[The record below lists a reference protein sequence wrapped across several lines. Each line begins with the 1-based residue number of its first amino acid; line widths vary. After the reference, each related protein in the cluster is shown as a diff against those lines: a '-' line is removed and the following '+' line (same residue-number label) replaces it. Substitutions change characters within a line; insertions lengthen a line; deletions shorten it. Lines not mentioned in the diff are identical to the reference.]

1 MPNIGPTELIVV
13 LVVMLLIFGPKRL
26 PQAGRGLGEGLRGF
40 KESLTGRSEPAAEVS
55 AGVDAPEQA
64 EARREELV

>member
-55 AGVDAPEQA
+55 AAVEAPEQT